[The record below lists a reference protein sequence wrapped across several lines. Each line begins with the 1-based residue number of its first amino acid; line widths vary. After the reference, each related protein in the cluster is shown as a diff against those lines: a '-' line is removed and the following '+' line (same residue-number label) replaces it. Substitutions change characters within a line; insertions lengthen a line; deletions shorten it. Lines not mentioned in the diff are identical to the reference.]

1 MSIGA
6 ILQTC
11 SVNVV
16 QMIVAR
22 VITGMLLLLL
32 QGSWTDYCTRIRQ
45 WVEQYPPFQTL
56 SQRTL
61 SINTATAPVWQ
72 SETSKPSWRGKLVVF
87 SMMYV
92 NS

>member
-1 MSIGA
+1 MSVGA

-11 SVNVV
+11 SFNVV

-22 VITGMLLLLL
+22 VITGMSCLLPED
-32 QGSWTDYCTRIRQ
+32 GWPDFCARFGQ
-45 WVEQYPPFQTL
+45 WVEQCPLFQTL
-56 SQRTL
+56 AKRTP

-72 SETSKPSWRGKLVVF
+72 SETSRPSWRGKLVVF